1 LNEDTT
7 LYNALNLDEIFFD
20 FDGDKLEY
28 TYGELE
34 HINLILHENGS
45 VDISGRQD
53 WFGEELIKITA
64 TDPFGLFFSFVI
76 EVIIL
81 SVNDPPV
88 LNHIEDIVINE
99 NDTIVLNPV
108 IKDVDS
114 NYIETRSSWPNFT
127 GTWQT
132 DFFSAG
138 NYQMNISV
146 TDGEAEDW
154 QWFNIT
160 VINVNRLPIKK
171 FLSLLVGPITIGD
184 RIDLRAEFLDPDDD
198 HNGNGFIDNNETSNL
213 TYTWIMGDGTYL
225 TDDEISYIYEKPGD
239 YKIVLIVTDGDNES
253 VEFSIGFSVE
263 DKSNIGILKM
273 ILITISAVSVITFCS
288 IVFIIISKKKRAYG
302 KNNVEPED
310 NHENIAPDRSESAE
324 NKSVKRIKKTVRK
337 VKVENIKQNSPKE
350 CTDNKR

>member
-1 LNEDTT
+1 
-7 LYNALNLDEIFFD
+7 
-20 FDGDKLEY
+20 
-28 TYGELE
+28 
-34 HINLILHENGS
+34 
-45 VDISGRQD
+45 
-53 WFGEELIKITA
+53 
-64 TDPFGLFFSFVI
+64 
-76 EVIIL
+76 
-81 SVNDPPV
+81 
-88 LNHIEDIVINE
+88 
-99 NDTIVLNPV
+99 
-108 IKDVDS
+108 
-114 NYIETRSSWPNFT
+114 
-127 GTWQT
+127 
-132 DFFSAG
+132 
-138 NYQMNISV
+138 
-146 TDGEAEDW
+146 
-154 QWFNIT
+154 
-160 VINVNRLPIKK
+160 
-171 FLSLLVGPITIGD
+171 LSLLVGPITIGD

-263 DKSNIGILKM
+263 DKSNMGILKM